1 MIRRWHAAVIAVGAG
16 VTGALAFAAPAAAD
30 VAVSPSSV
38 AQGGSA
44 ELTFTIPAERPG
56 AYTAKVELDA
66 PEATPIGEIYPL
78 SVDNWAPSMTMRTLD
93 QPAELI
99 HGTTST
105 EVVAAVTW
113 TRMSPA
119 TGPAQP
125 DVLTIA
131 LGPMPQADRVEFTLI
146 QTYSD
151 GTVVRWADPVG
162 GAHPAP
168 FVGLAGEAPPAAVH
182 GHDADSGA
190 APVAAGSDTG
200 GGRTAYGILVAG
212 LLVGLVAGLGLDG
225 WIILRAVRR
234 SLAGTPRTGAP
245 ASSK

>member
-1 MIRRWHAAVIAVGAG
+1 MIRRWHAAALAIGAG

-44 ELTFTIPAERPG
+44 ELTFTIPEERPG

-66 PEATPIGEIYPL
+66 PVETPIAEIYPL
-78 SVDNWAPSMTMRTLD
+78 SVDDWAPSTTTRTLD
-93 QPAELI
+93 KPTELI

-113 TRMSPA
+113 IRMSPA

-131 LGPMPQADRVEFTLI
+131 LGPMPQADGVEFTLV

-151 GTVVRWADPVG
+151 GTVVHWADPIG

-168 FVGLAGEAPPAAVH
+168 FVSLAGEAPAAAAH
-182 GHDADSGA
+182 GHDAPGGT

-200 GGRTAYGILVAG
+200 GRSTAYGILVAG

-234 SLAGTPRTGAP
+234 SLAGTSRTRAA
-245 ASSK
+245 ASPK